1 MFATTSVVPEMTP
14 VRLPYGGQPLP
25 GRAVSPPR
33 TPRTGVSTS
42 ILQRVAAGDPDA
54 VQQCVDEYGGLV
66 WSVARRLLGNH
77 SEAEDAVQ
85 DAFIELW
92 KSAHRFDP
100 ALSAEKSF
108 VVMVA
113 RRRIIDRLRKAT
125 RRIDTA
131 SVDDDLHEPA
141 SAEHVKIE
149 RSAEASMAAEALT
162 ELEPD
167 RRRVLELS
175 IYQGMSHSE
184 IAAAVDMPLGTVKSH
199 ITRGL
204 AAVRNILLTK
214 RSRDGHDG

>member
-1 MFATTSVVPEMTP
+1 MPTATTASRE
-14 VRLPYGGQPLP
+14 RLPPSEVAGGAQRR
-25 GRAVSPPR
+25 GTRRARQRRARRSVSP
-33 TPRTGVSTS
+33 T
-42 ILQRVAAGDPDA
+42 ILQRIAAGDPDA
-54 VQQCVDEYGGLV
+54 VQQCIDEYGGLV

-92 KSAHRFDP
+92 KSAERYDP
-100 ALSAEKSF
+100 KLSSEKSF

-131 SVDDDLHEPA
+131 SVEDDIHEPA
-141 SAEHVKIE
+141 SSEHVRIE
-149 RSAEASMAAEALT
+149 RGAEAAMAAEALET
-162 ELEPD
+162 LNPD
-167 RRRVLELS
+167 RRQVLELS

-184 IAAAVDMPLGTVKSH
+184 IAAAIDMPLGTVKSH

-204 AAVRNILLTK
+204 AAVRDILL
-214 RSRDGHDG
+214 SDQEEN

>member
-1 MFATTSVVPEMTP
+1 MPTATTLFREPS
-14 VRLPYGGQPLP
+14 P
-25 GRAVSPPR
+25 GRPARGAQRSRWRRASQRKARRGVSP
-33 TPRTGVSTS
+33 T
-42 ILQRVAAGDPDA
+42 ILQRIAAGDPDA
-54 VQQCVDEYGGLV
+54 VQQCIDQYGGLV

-92 KSAHRFDP
+92 KSAERYDP
-100 ALSAEKSF
+100 KLSSEKSF

-131 SVDDDLHEPA
+131 SVEDDVHEPA
-141 SAEHVKIE
+141 SSEHVRIE
-149 RSAEASMAAEALT
+149 RGAEAAMAAEAL
-162 ELEPD
+162 EGLNPD

-184 IAAAVDMPLGTVKSH
+184 IAEKIDMPLGTVKSH

-204 AAVRNILLTK
+204 AAVREILLP
-214 RSRDGHDG
+214 DDAEH